1 MAALP
6 TGNPDRVPPLADLI
20 RRDDLTRCLSG
31 FVGGGVDGVLLFTLD
46 GEPHGGRTEPTSP
59 MSRWEQLPAEA
70 HDALRRGPASSFGID
85 DHVFDVR
92 LCYAGTDRVAVL
104 VVSRQADSSAQRDL
118 TLADALFDV
127 VSQLLAAGFATWVTS
142 EMHLA
147 ASEEHFRLLTH
158 QNAELQRAVEHLRE
172 LDKLKSNFLA
182 TVSHELRTPLTSVI
196 GFAEM
201 LSEGLGGELN
211 DEQREYVQTILHR
224 AEELM
229 QLISRVLEM
238 SQLEVGA
245 PQLELVPA
253 DVGAVIDRAIE
264 VLKKSADDKKI
275 TLNPEISSTARV
287 LVDTEKVHRVLVNLM
302 GNAIKFSDEGT
313 EISVRVAL
321 APIRRPFQ
329 EETLFGEEAEDAV
342 RVSVVDRGIGIPA
355 EKLGRIFEAFYQV
368 DASSTREHGGAGL
381 GLSIVASLVGAH
393 GGDVWVESQ
402 VGVGTTVH
410 FTLPLASADAV
421 STP

>member
-1 MAALP
+1 VVGSP
-6 TGNPDRVPPLADLI
+6 TGTPDRVPPLADLI
-20 RRDDLTRCLSG
+20 RSDDLTRCVSR
-31 FVGGGVDGVLLFTLD
+31 FVGGGVDGVVVFTLD
-46 GEPHGGRTEPTSP
+46 GEPHGGKTESTSP

-70 HDALRRGPASSFGID
+70 HDALRRGPSSSFGID

-92 LCYAGTDRVAVL
+92 LCYAGTDRVAML
-104 VVSRQADSSAQRDL
+104 VVSRKADSDDPREVG
-118 TLADALFDV
+118 LADALFEV
-127 VSQLLAAGFATWVTS
+127 VAQLLQAGFATWVTS

-147 ASEEHFRLLTH
+147 ASEEHYRLLTH

-211 DEQREYVQTILHR
+211 EEQKEYVGTILHR

-238 SQLEVGA
+238 SKLEVGA
-245 PQLELVPA
+245 PRLELHPA
-253 DVGAVIDRAIE
+253 EIGTIIGGAVEAI
-264 VLKKSADDKKI
+264 KKVADDKGVAVV
-275 TLNPEISSTARV
+275 PEISPMPKV
-287 LVDTEKVHRVLVNLM
+287 LIDAEKIHRVLLNLI
-302 GNAIKFSDEGT
+302 GNAIKFSEADT
-313 EISVRVAL
+313 EISIRVAA
-321 APIRRPFQ
+321 APIRRPFH

-381 GLSIVASLVGAH
+381 GLSIVASLVSAH

-410 FTLPLASADAV
+410 FTLPLASPDAGGQR
-421 STP
+421 